1 MSQPVGGDPLA
12 VYKCGQEHELGTTQT
27 NPASGKG
34 GTWTWGP
41 PITSP
46 VLLLLGHMYCLLT
59 KEVSEFTKLS
69 IRWTRDERAMPSLM
83 TRVRKEQGSSC
94 DILPDWESEVEGRG
108 HMCVIYLYTCT
119 ACEYGHLLLFLA
131 AKDILQCWPP
141 SWWNVL
147 CGKEPG

>member
-1 MSQPVGGDPLA
+1 MEDNRVECPNQWGVIHWPSVWPSV
-12 VYKCGQEHELGTTQT
+12 CGQEHELGTTQT

-69 IRWTRDERAMPSLM
+69 IRWTRDERAVPSLM

-94 DILPDWESEVEGRG
+94 DILPD
-108 HMCVIYLYTCT
+108 
-119 ACEYGHLLLFLA
+119 
-131 AKDILQCWPP
+131 
-141 SWWNVL
+141 
-147 CGKEPG
+147 